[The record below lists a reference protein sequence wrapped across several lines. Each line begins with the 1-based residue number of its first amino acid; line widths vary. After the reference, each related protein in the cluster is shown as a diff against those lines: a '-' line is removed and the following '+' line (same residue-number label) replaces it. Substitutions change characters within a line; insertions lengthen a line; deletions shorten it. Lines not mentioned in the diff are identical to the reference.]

1 MKCFTAN
8 PARVEEICARLVGAL
23 ERDEFPYNV
32 GTEPQELIP
41 ASIRAD
47 RLKHSLFL
55 FGACFFMRGTIQS
68 DYAFKQL
75 LAIYEIHPELY
86 NPQFLSASDID
97 KRYVFD
103 RFKPFIKYRLFEISE
118 IWLDGFR
125 RLHEDWS
132 GDPRN
137 IFVGV
142 HDADEL
148 YRRVVNINSHPKW
161 KKVRNKMRGFLGYR
175 SKIANM
181 LAYFLMEAGL
191 VEEFVTSSPFD
202 FHNARVFLG
211 GGALR
216 LEGKALYR
224 YEDVAD
230 IGSALVEKYCRTH
243 GVATKK
249 VAAALWVLST
259 TLCRNAP
266 GNRTLNRTKSKEGN
280 KRDGERHTLNYKPQQ
295 RKEQPDLKIYTP
307 DWSKSEDVR
316 EHELSCGL
324 CPVRDLC
331 TLNVASGFYYEDGS
345 FHTQP
350 RTEPLPHL
358 FATDGLPHQKRP
370 DES

>member
-1 MKCFTAN
+1 MKRVTTN
-8 PARVEEICARLVGAL
+8 PARVEEICTRLVGAF
-23 ERDEFPYNV
+23 ERDEFPYNI

-41 ASIRAD
+41 PHIKVD
-47 RLKHSLFL
+47 PLKHSLFL

-75 LAIYEIHPELY
+75 LAIYDLHPELY
-86 NPQFLSASDID
+86 DPRFLSGSDID
-97 KRYVFD
+97 NEYVFV
-103 RFKPFIKYRLFEISE
+103 RFKPFIKYRLFEIAK

-125 RLHEDWS
+125 RLQEDWD

-148 YRRVVNINSHPKW
+148 YRRAVNIQSHSKW
-161 KKVRNKMRGFLGYR
+161 KKVPNKLRGFMGYR
-175 SKIANM
+175 AKIANM
-181 LAYFLMEAGL
+181 LAYFLMEAHL

-211 GGALR
+211 GEAIV
-216 LEGKALYR
+216 LEGDAVYR

-230 IGSALVEKYCRTH
+230 IGSGLVETYCRAH

-280 KRDGERHTLNYKPQQ
+280 KREGERHTLEYKPQQ
-295 RKEQPDLKIYTP
+295 RKEQPDLLIYTP
-307 DWSKSEDVR
+307 DWSDAKDVQ

-345 FHTQP
+345 FRTQP

-358 FATDGLPHQKRP
+358 FEKEGLKHQRKLR
-370 DES
+370 